1 MGGIKIIIPPI
12 NEKHMTHNSKHYT
25 LCQVLREIYQ
35 LTDDP
40 EIKLKCR
47 IASRMGKIMA
57 AKISKYELGWEETT
71 WPYKE

>member
-1 MGGIKIIIPPI
+1 MDGTKIIITPI
-12 NEKHMTHNSKHYT
+12 NEKHMNYNGKQYS
-25 LCQVLREIYQ
+25 LCQMLREIYQ